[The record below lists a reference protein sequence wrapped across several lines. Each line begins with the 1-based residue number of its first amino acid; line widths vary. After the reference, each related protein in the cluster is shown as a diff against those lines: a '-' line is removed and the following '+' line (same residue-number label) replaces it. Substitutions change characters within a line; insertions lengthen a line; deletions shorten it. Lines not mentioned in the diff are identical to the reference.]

1 MNDKLLTTFQTVAEE
16 GSFTKAA
23 EKLYVSHTAVI
34 KQINLLETR
43 LDVKLF
49 DRRKR
54 GVKLT
59 SAGQVLYAEAMQ
71 LVKTSEQAI
80 ERVRAAHRAEQKTL
94 RVGTSMFFPCR
105 DFMDLWVEIREK
117 CAEYPLK
124 VIPFDDDLKRVPRI
138 GEDFDFIISA
148 YNSKWYKDRYDFLP
162 VGKYRLCVAVPRT
175 HALAKKKAIS
185 IRDLDGYPLMLM
197 HSGSSPINSLI
208 RRDIAQQHLGI
219 NLVDIHTD
227 YSASTYDLAVERNCP
242 LLSIECWDRVHPDM
256 KSIPLSGPYELPYGI
271 VYSRTPSENMKAFLA
286 IIKELIPCE
295 SCSVSHL

>member
-1 MNDKLLTTFQTVAEE
+1 MNDKLLNTFKTVAGE

-23 EKLYVSHTAVI
+23 EKLYISHTAVI
-34 KQINLLETR
+34 KQVNLLEAR

-71 LVKTSEQAI
+71 LAKTSERVI

-94 RVGTSMFFPCR
+94 RVGTSLFFPCR
-105 DFMDLWVEIREK
+105 NFMDLWVEIREQ

-124 VIPFDDDLKRVPRI
+124 IIPFEGDLTRVPRI

-148 YNSKWYKDRYDFLP
+148 YNSMWFKDAYSFLP
-162 VGKYRLCVAVPRT
+162 VDKYRFCIAVPRT
-175 HALAKKKAIS
+175 HALAKKKEIGLQ
-185 IRDLDGYPLMLM
+185 DLDGFPLMLRNA
-197 HSGSSPINSLI
+197 GNSPINDLI
-208 RRDIAQQHLGI
+208 RGDIERRKLGI
-219 NLVDIHTD
+219 NLVDVYSD
-227 YSASTYDLAVERNCP
+227 YSVSTYDLAVERNCP

-256 KSIPLSGPYELPYGI
+256 KSIPLAEPYELPYGI

-286 IIKELIPCE
+286 IIKELIHCE
-295 SCSVSHL
+295 SCGASDL